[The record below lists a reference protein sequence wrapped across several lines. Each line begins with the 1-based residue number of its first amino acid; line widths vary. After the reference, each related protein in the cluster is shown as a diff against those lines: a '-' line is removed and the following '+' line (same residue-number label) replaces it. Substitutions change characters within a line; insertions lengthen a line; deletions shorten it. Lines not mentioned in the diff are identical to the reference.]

1 MKSNLV
7 LSFTPFI
14 HQMDSQDVLV
24 QAANNMRLGP
34 DGNGLEVGAS
44 RDELYNNRFSGKTD
58 SQ

>member
-1 MKSNLV
+1 
-7 LSFTPFI
+7 
-14 HQMDSQDVLV
+14 MDSQDVLV

-44 RDELYNNRFSGKTD
+44 RDELYKNRFSGKTD